1 MTAPPREERATLG
14 LVLMALAV
22 LCFTCID
29 TSAKFLIQSGH
40 AALQVVFA
48 RYFGH
53 FLISLVV
60 FLPREGRGALRS
72 ARPLL
77 QALRSFFLLGS
88 TLLNFLALSF
98 LPITLTTTIMFAGP
112 IAVTLLSV
120 PVLGERIGARRLSA
134 VMVGFVG
141 VIVAVQPWGADFH
154 PAIFLSLGALVSAA
168 SYFVMTRLLAGI
180 EGNAAS
186 QLWVSGIASLVV
198 APIALTQWQWPETF
212 TGYIVLGGIGAF
224 GVIGHSLATIAHR
237 FADASLLAPV
247 VYLQLIFATIAGLFV
262 FAESPTV
269 WTLLGAAIIG
279 AAGVYIWQRER
290 QFGALRPTAHQS
302 AGRRPRI

>member
-1 MTAPPREERATLG
+1 MTAMPREERATLG

-29 TSAKFLIQSGH
+29 TSAKYLIQSGH

-60 FLPREGRGALRS
+60 FLPREGLGAVRS
-72 ARPLL
+72 ERPLL
-77 QALRSFFLLGS
+77 QALRSLFLLGS
-88 TLLNFLALSF
+88 TVLNFLALSF

-112 IAVTLLSV
+112 IAVTLLSI
-120 PVLGERIGARRLSA
+120 PVLGEQIGIRRMIAIL
-134 VMVGFVG
+134 VGFAG
-141 VIVAVQPWGADFH
+141 VTVAVQPWGAQFH
-154 PAIFLSLGALVSAA
+154 PAIFLSLGALLCAA

-186 QLWVSGIASLVV
+186 QLWASGIASLVI
-198 APIALTQWQWPETF
+198 APLALRLWEWPTTL
-212 TGYIVLGGIGAF
+212 TGYAVLAGIGTF

-247 VYLQLIFATIAGLFV
+247 VYLQLIFATIAGLVV
-262 FAESPTV
+262 FAEGPTA
-269 WTLLGAAIIG
+269 WTLAGAAIIS

-290 QFGALRPTAHQS
+290 RFGALRPAATEP
-302 AGRRPRI
+302 AGRPGT